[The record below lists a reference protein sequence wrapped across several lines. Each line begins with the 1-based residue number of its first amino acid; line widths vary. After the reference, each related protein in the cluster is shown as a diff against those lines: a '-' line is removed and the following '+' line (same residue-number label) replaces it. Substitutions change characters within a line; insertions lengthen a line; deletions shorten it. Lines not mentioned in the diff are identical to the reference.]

1 MKKAERQLLVQE
13 RRRIRGTKVRSEGSR
28 AKLGPFALWGRIL
41 GISGPLIL
49 ILVVLASFF
58 TPMLAVQSI
67 TITGNDRIASSE
79 IETALSSLYDRPMTT
94 ISESEVAELLGD
106 FSLIET
112 FTFQAEPP
120 NTLRLTIR
128 ERQPLLVLV
137 RSGMNYLYDA
147 AGVQIAQTDEIGLYP
162 FFAFTGNPVGNPTYE
177 TAVELLLSLPL
188 STYQQIFSVE
198 VSQALTIK
206 LVLRD
211 SNLGVFWGSTD
222 QALLKAKVLD
232 SLIATGLDRAL
243 TVDVSSPNSPVVQYP
258 DS

>member
-1 MKKAERQLLVQE
+1 M
-13 RRRIRGTKVRSEGSR
+13 
-28 AKLGPFALWGRIL
+28 WGRIL

-147 AGVQIAQTDEIGLYP
+147 AGVQIAQTDEIGL
-162 FFAFTGNPVGNPTYE
+162 
-177 TAVELLLSLPL
+177 
-188 STYQQIFSVE
+188 
-198 VSQALTIK
+198 
-206 LVLRD
+206 
-211 SNLGVFWGSTD
+211 
-222 QALLKAKVLD
+222 
-232 SLIATGLDRAL
+232 
-243 TVDVSSPNSPVVQYP
+243 
-258 DS
+258 